1 MRRSSARRRSPISA
15 RLCLALV
22 VVSAALVGVHSGSAR
37 VVDSQLAP
45 ATNPLTLSRGAAGRS
60 FVTRSTRDEII
71 VDVCSNCHPAYIGT
85 ERRTQSGSRIER
97 FERRRAA
104 ARR

>member
-1 MRRSSARRRSPISA
+1 MRAGGNTPCVRH
-15 RLCLALV
+15 
-22 VVSAALVGVHSGSAR
+22 VSIQAAAYQHLFGSAPCTEKEAISLTH
-37 VVDSQLAP
+37 VHP
-45 ATNPLTLSRGAAGRS
+45 ELTLTTVRCTSCGRS
-60 FVTRSTRDEII
+60 FVTRSTRDQIV
-71 VDVCSNCHPAYIGT
+71 VDVCSNCHPAYTGA